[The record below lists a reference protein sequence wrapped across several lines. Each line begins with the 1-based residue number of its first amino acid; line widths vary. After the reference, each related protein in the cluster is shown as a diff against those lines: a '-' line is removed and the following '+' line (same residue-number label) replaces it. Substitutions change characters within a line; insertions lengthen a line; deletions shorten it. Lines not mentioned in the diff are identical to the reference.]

1 MDNMLY
7 IHSLRDL
14 TQKTADIESTP
25 IVRVIK
31 DKFKLPIAE
40 EKLKEHF
47 SYLFVSDE
55 DKQAIKNAL
64 DLIEQTMQEIVK
76 LALTKDSDF
85 ELISLQRAY
94 NILKAMP
101 GNLAKDLE
109 FTEEISSWQNQFA
122 LEAVDVLNNLSSL
135 KSKEEKISY
144 NKKLNEF
151 FVKILRSNE
160 FRFNCQDIINE
171 VQLEAIKSLSEGM
184 SEGFFLHRTLE
195 EHMNNLKVERVRVR
209 ISADKLAAVDN
220 IASNMEQI
228 RRGIET
234 AYKINMN
241 MINWSILL
249 YAYIRWLRN

>member
-64 DLIEQTMQEIVK
+64 DLIEPTTQEIVK

-94 NILKAMP
+94 NILK
-101 GNLAKDLE
+101 E
-109 FTEEISSWQNQFA
+109 
-122 LEAVDVLNNLSSL
+122 
-135 KSKEEKISY
+135 
-144 NKKLNEF
+144 
-151 FVKILRSNE
+151 
-160 FRFNCQDIINE
+160 
-171 VQLEAIKSLSEGM
+171 
-184 SEGFFLHRTLE
+184 
-195 EHMNNLKVERVRVR
+195 
-209 ISADKLAAVDN
+209 
-220 IASNMEQI
+220 
-228 RRGIET
+228 
-234 AYKINMN
+234 
-241 MINWSILL
+241 
-249 YAYIRWLRN
+249 